1 MYDIHRRD
9 RQVFVRELLRFG
21 PMLLF
26 LLYLVLNLAFFF
38 TPPLFVFGSLLVAW
52 AIVAA
57 HRRSV
62 PKRFYNNKFLLLWNA
77 CQDRLKRFH
86 EALVESKKQG
96 VPELQDLPR
105 TVDAVSQTLYVALR
119 RADIVLREVVASEG
133 WLLAVRHQTGPISP
147 DQKAQ
152 ELYRLADKNI
162 AEYRQHY
169 KAVMSGVE
177 RTEAQ
182 AAVFTT
188 TLDTLRLR
196 MLGHRLTGRSPELAH
211 TEFLQA
217 MTEARMQLDSI
228 DKALDELELTPF
240 PGSGEEWMESLKSA
254 AERELDSELSAT
266 PPPMPHGIREQLE
279 KARSESEGD
288 SHDSGLGSRE

>member
-1 MYDIHRRD
+1 MDDIHRRD
-9 RQVFVRELLRFG
+9 RQVFLRELARFV
-21 PMLLF
+21 PMAVCLA
-26 LLYLVLNLAFFF
+26 YLIGIAIEPNPAWIVLGGL
-38 TPPLFVFGSLLVAW
+38 VVAW
-52 AIVAA
+52 TVVAA

-62 PKRFYNNKFLLLWNA
+62 RKRFYNNKFLLLWDA
-77 CQDRLKRFH
+77 CTDRLKRFH
-86 EALVESKKQG
+86 EAMAEAKKRG

-105 TVDAVSQTLYVALR
+105 SVDSVAGTLYTALR
-119 RADIVLREVVASEG
+119 RADIVQREVLTSEG
-133 WLLAVRHQTGPISP
+133 WLIAAQRNSGPISP

-162 AEYRQHY
+162 AEYRHHY
-169 KAVMSGVE
+169 KLVMSGVE

-188 TLDTLRLR
+188 TLDTMRLR
-196 MLGHRLTGRSPELAH
+196 MLGHRLVGKSPELAH

-240 PGSGEEWMESLKSA
+240 PGTDEDWLESLRSLEGA
-254 AERELDSELSAT
+254 SGGAHV
-266 PPPMPHGIREQLE
+266 PPPVPLEARLGREEPPPLRE
-279 KARSESEGD
+279 DDTRGPEAGARD
-288 SHDSGLGSRE
+288 

>member
-1 MYDIHRRD
+1 MYDIHKRD
-9 RQVFVRELLRFG
+9 RQVFVRELLRPG
-21 PMLLF
+21 PLF
-26 LLYLVLNLAFFF
+26 LAFVVGAFNIGFFF
-38 TPPLFVFGSLLVAW
+38 SPPLFVFGSAFIAW

-57 HRRSV
+57 HRRSI
-62 PKRFYNNKFLLLWNA
+62 PKRFYNNKFLLIWNA
-77 CQDRLKRFH
+77 CSDRLKRFH
-86 EALVESKKQG
+86 EALAEAKKHG
-96 VPELQDLPR
+96 VPELQDLPK
-105 TVDAVSQTLYVALR
+105 TVEAVGETLYIALR
-119 RADIVLREVVASEG
+119 RADIVLREIVTSEG
-133 WLLAVRHQTGPISP
+133 WLMAVHHNTGPISP

-169 KAVMSGVE
+169 KSVMGGVE

-188 TLDTLRLR
+188 TLDTLRMR
-196 MLGHRLTGRSPELAH
+196 MLGHRLAGRSPELAH

-240 PGSGEEWMESLKSA
+240 PGGGESWMETFKSA
-254 AERELDSELSAT
+254 AEMELDSEPLERT
-266 PPPMPHGIREQLE
+266 PPPIPDSLRQQLQQ
-279 KARSESEGD
+279 A
-288 SHDSGLGSRE
+288 SREEDNE